1 MSDEPA
7 KPRMAHAMKGKS
19 RKPQAV
25 KNAVL
30 SRYVAG
36 SSKAQIARDLNI
48 SEPTVYRIL
57 GESEIRQIVEE
68 GHSRAVQLIPK
79 ALDAVEGRLDRGDGR
94 IGISVLNGTGVLKPG
109 NVTVNIANLGAQQWM
124 LLKLQKE
131 LDSRSEATSHIR
143 MAAKRTALDG
153 LVPIPERPVFEEG
166 VHQIV
171 HQVQVGIFEASPK
184 SLD

>member
-1 MSDEPA
+1 MSVEPTKA
-7 KPRMAHAMKGKS
+7 RMAHSMKGKS
-19 RKPQAV
+19 KKPQAV

-57 GESEIRQIVEE
+57 DESEIRQIVEE

-79 ALDAVEGRLDRGDGR
+79 ALDAVEGRLDCGDGR

-109 NVTVNIANLGAQQWM
+109 GNVTVNIANVAAQQWYQ
-124 LLKLQKE
+124 LRYQRE
-131 LDSRSEATSHIR
+131 LDARTEAISENESSNPTTS
-143 MAAKRTALDG
+143 
-153 LVPIPERPVFEEG
+153 
-166 VHQIV
+166 
-171 HQVQVGIFEASPK
+171 K
-184 SLD
+184 S

>member
-1 MSDEPA
+1 MSVEPT

-36 SSKAQIARDLNI
+36 NSKAQIARDLNI

-57 GESEIRQIVEE
+57 DESEIRQIVEE

-94 IGISVLNGTGVLKPG
+94 IGISVLSGTGVLKPGG
-109 NVTVNIANLGAQQWM
+109 NVTVNIANVGAQQWVQ
-124 LLKLQKE
+124 LQLQKE
-131 LDSRSEATSHIR
+131 LNTKSETDSENESER
-143 MAAKRTALDG
+143 
-153 LVPIPERPVFEEG
+153 
-166 VHQIV
+166 
-171 HQVQVGIFEASPK
+171 
-184 SLD
+184 

>member
-1 MSDEPA
+1 MSDEPTKA
-7 KPRMAHAMKGKS
+7 RMAHSMKGKS
-19 RKPQAV
+19 KKPQAV

-57 GESEIRQIVEE
+57 DESEIKQIVEE

-109 NVTVNIANLGAQQWM
+109 GNVIINIGNVGAQQWVH
-124 LLKLQKE
+124 LQLQKE
-131 LDSRSEATSHIR
+131 LDSRSQAT
-143 MAAKRTALDG
+143 
-153 LVPIPERPVFEEG
+153 PENESKGPTFDN
-166 VHQIV
+166 
-171 HQVQVGIFEASPK
+171 S
-184 SLD
+184 

>member
-1 MSDEPA
+1 MSDEPTKA
-7 KPRMAHAMKGKS
+7 RIAHSMKGKS
-19 RKPQAV
+19 KKPQAV

-36 SSKAQIARDLNI
+36 SSKAQIARDLSI

-57 GESEIRQIVEE
+57 DESEIRQFIEE

-109 NVTVNIANLGAQQWM
+109 GNVTVNVANVGALQWM
-124 LLKLQKE
+124 QLQLQEE
-131 LDSRSEATSHIR
+131 LDSRSGATLEDEDES
-143 MAAKRTALDG
+143 KT
-153 LVPIPERPVFEEG
+153 IPR
-166 VHQIV
+166 
-171 HQVQVGIFEASPK
+171 
-184 SLD
+184 

>member
-1 MSDEPA
+1 MSDEPTRA
-7 KPRMAHAMKGKS
+7 RIAHSMKGRS

-30 SRYVAG
+30 SGYVAG

-57 GESEIRQIVEE
+57 DESEIRQIVEE

-79 ALDAVEGRLDRGDGR
+79 ALDAVEGRLDHGDGR

-109 NVTVNIANLGAQQWM
+109 GNVTVNVANVGVLEWM
-124 LLKLQKE
+124 QLQLQKQ
-131 LDSRSEATSHIR
+131 LDSQGSNENE
-143 MAAKRTALDG
+143 
-153 LVPIPERPVFEEG
+153 P
-166 VHQIV
+166 
-171 HQVQVGIFEASPK
+171 QVLTGNK
-184 SLD
+184 S

>member
-1 MSDEPA
+1 
-7 KPRMAHAMKGKS
+7 MKGKS
-19 RKPQAV
+19 KKPQAV

-57 GESEIRQIVEE
+57 DESEIRQFIEE

-109 NVTVNIANLGAQQWM
+109 GNVTVNVANVGAQQWVQ
-124 LLKLQKE
+124 LQLQKE
-131 LDSRSEATSHIR
+131 LDSRGQATSEDESKDPQ
-143 MAAKRTALDG
+143 AD
-153 LVPIPERPVFEEG
+153 
-166 VHQIV
+166 
-171 HQVQVGIFEASPK
+171 K
-184 SLD
+184 S

>member
-1 MSDEPA
+1 MS
-7 KPRMAHAMKGKS
+7 HAMKGKS

-36 SSKAQIARDLNI
+36 TSKAQIARDLNI

-57 GESEIRQIVEE
+57 DESEIRQIVEE

-109 NVTVNIANLGAQQWM
+109 GNVTVNIANVGAQQWM
-124 LLKLQKE
+124 LLKQQEE
-131 LDSRSEATSHIR
+131 LDSRREKDSENQS
-143 MAAKRTALDG
+143 G
-153 LVPIPERPVFEEG
+153 
-166 VHQIV
+166 
-171 HQVQVGIFEASPK
+171 SN
-184 SLD
+184 